1 MYLVDHKNLEKMSA
15 KAQTWKKC
23 LLNRTNLR
31 YIEGAKLGHRDTT
44 ETIESGPSMYYRLIS
59 E

>member
-31 YIEGAKLGHRDTT
+31 YIEAAKLGQQPKKVQKK
-44 ETIESGPSMYYRLIS
+44 IFNLKIKN
-59 E
+59 